1 MVVLLCALKLFFIH
15 PVCMNGLRGTG
26 HVKQIPIGEIWLL
39 PQQFFY
45 EQILC
50 QLVDVG
56 FPYIAYLQQNPVDW
70 LTWNFR
76 CGCHAAKVR
85 CGRSRSHHA
94 SQSRNL
100 RILQGNPAISWGV
113 LVAVLPTSSS
123 SWQAAENTKTTVVEL
138 KLSRITLKCKEVS
151 SFPELEEESTEP
163 FELFGNVWK
172 YHSFQLENSS
182 QHHSPR
188 SSAHPI
194 PIAATTAPRSVRA
207 TTIFPAFWTSI
218 PSPSR
223 PPSVSRHGPNFGP
236 FFLGQRM
243 KGF

>member
-1 MVVLLCALKLFFIH
+1 MWS
-15 PVCMNGLRGTG
+15 
-26 HVKQIPIGEIWLL
+26 KQKSPRFAVEK
-39 PQQFFY
+39 P
-45 EQILC
+45 
-50 QLVDVG
+50 
-56 FPYIAYLQQNPVDW
+56 A
-70 LTWNFR
+70 
-76 CGCHAAKVR
+76 
-85 CGRSRSHHA
+85 
-94 SQSRNL
+94 
-100 RILQGNPAISWGV
+100 NPAGEPSDFLGV
-113 LVAVLPTSSS
+113 LVAVLPTSS
-123 SWQAAENTKTTVVEL
+123 WQAAENTKMTVVEL
-138 KLSRITLKCKEVS
+138 KLSWITLKCKEVS
-151 SFPELEEESTEP
+151 SFPELEEESTEPP

-223 PPSVSRHGPNFGP
+223 PPSVSRHGPHFGP

-243 KGF
+243 KGFRMNLVCSMPVWLLQLIC